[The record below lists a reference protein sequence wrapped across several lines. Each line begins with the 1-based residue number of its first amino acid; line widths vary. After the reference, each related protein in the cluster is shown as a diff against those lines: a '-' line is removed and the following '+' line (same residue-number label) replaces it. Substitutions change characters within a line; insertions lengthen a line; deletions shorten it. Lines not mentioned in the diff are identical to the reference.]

1 VRVPRAN
8 LLGEQEGQG
17 FIHLMLQLGWERAN
31 IGIAAIAAMD
41 TVIEETV
48 RYVQERKAFKQ
59 RLMDMQN
66 TRFKLAEAKTKA
78 DVTKAYINECMVKL
92 IDGKLDPVSGA
103 TAKWWGSQMQC
114 EVVDECLQLHGG
126 YGYMMEYPVARAYAD
141 SRVQKI
147 YGGANEIQKELIAR
161 SLDD

>member
-1 VRVPRAN
+1 MTIPSLRYFPGWAHPKPHPTGGVEA
-8 LLGEQEGQG
+8 
-17 FIHLMLQLGWERAN
+17 HLEYG
-31 IGIAAIAAMD
+31 
-41 TVIEETV
+41 
-48 RYVQERKAFKQ
+48 
-59 RLMDMQN
+59 
-66 TRFKLAEAKTKA
+66 
-78 DVTKAYINECMVKL
+78 
-92 IDGKLDPVSGA
+92 

-161 SLDD
+161 ALDV

>member
-1 VRVPRAN
+1 MTMAYED
-8 LLGEQEGQG
+8 LKKELE
-17 FIHLMLQLGWERAN
+17 
-31 IGIAAIAAMD
+31 
-41 TVIEETV
+41 
-48 RYVQERKAFKQ
+48 Q
-59 RLMDMQN
+59 RLADMQARL
-66 TRFKLAEAKTKA
+66 TSIKA

-161 SLDD
+161 SLDV